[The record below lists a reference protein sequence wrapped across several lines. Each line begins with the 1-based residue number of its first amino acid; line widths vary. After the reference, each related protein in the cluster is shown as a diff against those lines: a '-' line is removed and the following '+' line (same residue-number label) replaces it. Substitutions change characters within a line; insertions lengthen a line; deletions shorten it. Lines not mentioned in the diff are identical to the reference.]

1 VRAKEARVRNTSGE
15 AKAILR
21 GGWSGPDEMR
31 SAGVVIGAGTLAL
44 LLAVTPVLGQPTG
57 GTVVESSVPA
67 VLSPEKQ
74 KLIREHARRSNLPIA
89 DLGEPARID
98 MIIPPEVD
106 LLVLPQDMTTEVPTT
121 TSYRYLITSDV
132 IAVVEPESRKVIQL
146 ITR

>member
-1 VRAKEARVRNTSGE
+1 VA
-15 AKAILR
+15 
-21 GGWSGPDEMR
+21 MR

-44 LLAVTPVLGQPTG
+44 LLAAIPVLGQPTG
-57 GTVVESSVPA
+57 GTVVESPAPA
-67 VLSPEKQ
+67 VLPPEKQ
-74 KLIREHARRSNLPIA
+74 KLIREHARRSNLPTA
-89 DLGEPARID
+89 NLGEPARID

-132 IAVVEPESRKVIQL
+132 IAVVEPESRKVIQR

>member
-1 VRAKEARVRNTSGE
+1 
-15 AKAILR
+15 
-21 GGWSGPDEMR
+21 MR